1 MITQQ
6 KNNEAQPLSPTGKW
20 TDLRSGEEKIV
31 KSMVDDMTG
40 SAQIMFTDGLVIP
53 FKEFSQFFI
62 QSEETDDDSVSALP
76 SPQSLQNQMSNNV
89 STNVSN
95 NKLNT
100 DLLLSGLGN
109 GNVNTIYNSNN
120 NFNNNKQ
127 PNEEHNEEH
136 TDGYKIVEKFVNSLS
151 PKPKLNIKL
160 DLENIPVDVIKTM
173 VMFLGVRE
181 DDIVDYFMEYF
192 CNDNSFGDAIRGVVS
207 GLVSDDL
214 TNN

>member
-62 QSEETDDDSVSALP
+62 QAEETDDSVSALP
-76 SPQSLQNQMSNNV
+76 SPQTLQSSLPSKQTS
-89 STNVSN
+89 S
-95 NKLNT
+95 KLNT
-100 DLLLSGLGN
+100 DLLLSGLRN
-109 GNVNTIYNSNN
+109 DNVNTIYNSNN
-120 NFNNNKQ
+120 NINNNNFINNKQ
-127 PNEEHNEEH
+127 PNEEH

-207 GLVSDDL
+207 SLVSDDL